1 MAESKADADAK
12 ALESWYK
19 SLLDQVVKEMIRLK
33 AVTGTAVQ
41 ATPVW
46 MVPHQIL
53 IAKVWGI
60 GHENDF
66 VWSVSVDKL
75 IADYVAGS
83 LAATPRDVARHFS
96 LKWQMDADRLLNL
109 EKNKLAVEKADASMQ
124 AFSTKLVEH
133 AEILYDMANRDDV
146 WQERQTLVD

>member
-83 LAATPRDVARHFS
+83 QAATPRDVARHFS

>member
-1 MAESKADADAK
+1 MAESKAEADTK

-66 VWSVSVDKL
+66 IWSVSVDKL
-75 IADYVAGS
+75 IADYIAGS

-96 LKWQMDADRLLNL
+96 LKWQMDADRLLNR
-109 EKNKLAVEKADASMQ
+109 EKSKLAVEKSDSTMQ
-124 AFSTKLVEH
+124 DFSKKLIEN
-133 AEILYDMANRDDV
+133 AEILYDAANRDDV
-146 WQERQTLVD
+146 WQERQSLGS